1 MVGHKSHS
9 KIDRA
14 SQIKLATNRCLKKVT
29 LPQSN
34 LWLVKLDIVNCF
46 VNVSLGLTITVC
58 QGFTCY
64 FRDA

>member
-29 LPQSN
+29 LLQSN
-34 LWLVKLDIVNCF
+34 LWLGKLDIVNCF
-46 VNVSLGLTITVC
+46 ANISLGLTITVC
-58 QGFTCY
+58 RGFTCY